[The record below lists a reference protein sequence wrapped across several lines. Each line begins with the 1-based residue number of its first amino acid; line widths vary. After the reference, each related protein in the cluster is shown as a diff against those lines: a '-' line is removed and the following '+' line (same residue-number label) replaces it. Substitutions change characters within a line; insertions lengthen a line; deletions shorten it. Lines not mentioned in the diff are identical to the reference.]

1 MIVSLAYVTIETVD
15 PEPALATGEFDCVD
29 SKGRAYV
36 YQSTWS
42 GNTLTINRGI
52 NNDSGTFVREF
63 SYDTFSSWS
72 STSNSNI
79 SEVNS
84 LAITTDGEMF
94 ALLKQDNSGI
104 KFYKLNYDGSAQHI
118 SSVSVPN
125 GDNNAASN
133 YEVDVGGTTYKLSLI
148 HI

>member
-52 NNDSGTFVREF
+52 NDDSGTFVRDF

-72 STSNSNI
+72 STSNGNI

-94 ALLKQDNSGI
+94 ALLKQNNSGI
-104 KFYKLNYDGSAQHI
+104 
-118 SSVSVPN
+118 
-125 GDNNAASN
+125 
-133 YEVDVGGTTYKLSLI
+133 KLSLI